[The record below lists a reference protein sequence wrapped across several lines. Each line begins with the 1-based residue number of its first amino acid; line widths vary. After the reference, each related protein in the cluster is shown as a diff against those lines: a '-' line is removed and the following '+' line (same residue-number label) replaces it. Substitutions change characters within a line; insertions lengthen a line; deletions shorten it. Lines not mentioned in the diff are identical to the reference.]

1 MKEKHAVQV
10 NRRTFLQTATLAV
23 AGAAMGA
30 AAQTPKRKKM
40 KLGLDNF
47 AVRAMGWKAP
57 ALIDYAASL
66 KTDSL
71 FISDLDA
78 FENFDE
84 SYLKDL
90 KSKASDRGLQ
100 IHVGTWSIC
109 PTSKSFKNKWGT
121 AEEHLALGIRV
132 AKAVGSPVIRVV
144 LGNGEDRRSEGGIE
158 ARIKDTVKVC
168 KALRSQA

>member
-47 AVRAMGWKAP
+47 SVRAMGWKAP

-78 FENFDE
+78 FESFQDK
-84 SYLKDL
+84 YLADI
-90 KSKASDRGLQ
+90 KARAADKGLQ
-100 IHVGTWSIC
+100 IHLGAWSIC
-109 PTSKSFKNKWGT
+109 PTSKSFKDKWGA
-121 AEEHLALGIRV
+121 AEELLALGIRV
-132 AKAVGSPVIRVV
+132 AKALGSPVLRVV
-144 LGNGEDRRSEGGIE
+144 LGNGDDR
-158 ARIKDTVKVC
+158 K
-168 KALRSQA
+168 